1 MTKRQ
6 TTLAEITPLF
16 SALPEKYRIARE
28 RFQRPLTLAEK
39 ILTAHLDRWNDGEPH
54 PVRGSSYVFLRPDR
68 VAMQDATAQ
77 MALLQFM
84 QANLDTVFVPTTVHC
99 DHLIQARVGARIDLL
114 NALDTNSEVYEFLK
128 TASTKYGVGFW
139 KPGSGIIHQVVLEN
153 YAFPGGLLIGTDS
166 HTPNG
171 GGLGMLAIGVGGA
184 DATFTMAGEPW
195 GLRWPKLIGVKLTG
209 KSNGWAAPKD
219 IILKLAGILT
229 VDGGTGSIVEYF
241 GEGTKSISATGK
253 ATITNMGA
261 ELGAT
266 TSVFPLDDHMLAY
279 LKLTGRE
286 EIANLAQS
294 NSRFLTADP
303 EVEADPSAYFDQVI
317 EIDLDTLEPHI
328 VGPHTPDLARPI
340 SQFKADV
347 AKHGY
352 PASLRY
358 ALIGSCT
365 NSSYE
370 DMSRAADVARQ
381 ATARGVKSAVGFMV
395 TPGSEQVHQT
405 ITRDGQLAD
414 LEGIGANVLA
424 NACGPCIG
432 QWKREDVKDGEANS
446 IITSFNRNFPRRNDG
461 SPATL
466 AFIAS
471 PEIVTAFAL
480 SGSLEFNPLEDSLTA
495 ADGTRFKLDPPGQT
509 GLPIKGFSE
518 VDFGYIDAEEAAKA
532 GRPSVAIKVDSDR
545 LQVLMPFAV
554 WDGKDFDGMPVLLK
568 AAGKC
573 TTDHISP
580 AGPWLKY
587 RGHIDRISENMF
599 LGANNAFA
607 PKPGEGLNVVSSETQ
622 RLTTIA
628 RAYKA
633 GGIRWVVI
641 GDQNYGEGSSREH
654 AAMSPRFLGCRAVI
668 ARSFARIHET
678 NLKQQGVLALT
689 FDKPSDYEL
698 IQATDRVSISGLA
711 SLAPDALVT
720 VIVKHADG
728 SSETL
733 NARHTM
739 NAEQI
744 DWFKSGS
751 ALNLVHERRKAE
763 LAARA
768 AETPVVETDAGSVDS
783 TPSSVPDAGSA
794 DSTATTKSDGVKL
807 PVIDS
812 ASDKPAKTGGCKN
825 AGVCSNAKCK
835 ANLPSATPCK
845 RRNTQDPSMKKV
857 SIIGAGNVGAT
868 VAQYL
873 ASKDAADIVLL
884 DINEGAARGK
894 ALDLMQALALT
905 GNSSEVSGTANYED
919 TANSQ
924 VVVICAGSP
933 RKPGM
938 TRDDLLKINAKI
950 VAHAARESLKH
961 SPQATFVVVSNPL
974 DVMAYLVWKVTK
986 LPARRV
992 IGMAG
997 VLDSARFQAFIA
1009 DELNVSPVD
1018 VRAMV
1023 LGGHGDLM
1031 VPMPRFST
1039 VDGVPVTEL
1048 IDEARIAAMSLRT
1061 RNGGAE
1067 IVELLKTGSA
1077 WYAPGA
1083 ATASM
1088 VESLLNGKRKLMPC
1102 SVLSLGRYG
1111 LPPVFIGLPVMLGAR
1126 GVERVI
1132 DLELN
1137 EAELNA
1143 LRASAQS
1150 INSQVAVLN
1159 GFLAE
1164 ENPNPPATPPAVP
1177 SADTG
1182 AAKTGDATAVSKA
1195 VDATVGANDTAPS
1208 ADGAGKTSNLTAPAA
1223 SAAVKTGDAALI
1235 PAVTAE
1241 VKAPTASTAV
1251 KPDDAAPVTIL
1262 PATIPAPAATP
1273 PAVTI
1278 LPAVVPAPSDATSG
1292 SAPAS
1297 DAQPDAK

>member
-6 TTLAEITPLF
+6 TTLAEIAPLF
-16 SALPEKYRIARE
+16 SALPEKYRVARE

-39 ILTAHLDRWNDGEPH
+39 ILTAHLDHWNDGEPH
-54 PVRGSSYVFLRPDR
+54 PERGSSYVFLRPDR

-209 KSNGWAAPKD
+209 ALSGWAAPKD

-266 TSVFPLDDHMLAY
+266 TSVFPLDEHMLAY

-286 EIANLAQS
+286 DIANLVQA
-294 NSRFLTADP
+294 NSQFLTADP
-303 EVEADPSAYFDQVI
+303 EVEADPHKYFDKVI
-317 EIDLDTLEPHI
+317 EIDLSTLEPHI
-328 VGPHTPDLARPI
+328 VGPHTPDLARPL
-340 SQFKADV
+340 SQFKAEV
-347 AKHGY
+347 AAKGY
-352 PASLRY
+352 PADLRY

-381 ATARGVKSAVGFMV
+381 ATARGIKAPIGFMV

-405 ITRDGQLAD
+405 ITRDGQLTD
-414 LEGIGANVLA
+414 LESIGANVLA

-432 QWKREDVKDGEANS
+432 QWKREDVKEGEANS

-461 SPATL
+461 SPNTL

-480 SGSLEFNPLEDSLTA
+480 KGSLAFNPLEDTLTDK
-495 ADGTRFKLDPPGQT
+495 DGTQFKLAPPAQA
-509 GLPIKGFSE
+509 GLPTRGFSE
-518 VDFGYIDAEEAAKA
+518 VDFGYVDAADAAREGQPA
-532 GRPSVAIKVDSDR
+532 VAIKDDSKR
-545 LQVLMPFAV
+545 LQVLLPFTK
-554 WDGKDFDGMPVLLK
+554 WDGNDFEEMPVLLK

-580 AGPWLKY
+580 AGPWLAY
-587 RGHIDRISENMF
+587 RGHLDRISENMF

-607 PKPGEGLNVVSSETQ
+607 PKPGEGLNVVSGDTE
-622 RLTTIA
+622 RLTKTA
-628 RAYKA
+628 RSYKA
-633 GGIRWVVI
+633 AGIGWIVV

-689 FDKPSDYEL
+689 FDKSSDYDL
-698 IQATDRVSISGLA
+698 IQANDRVSIAGLA
-711 SLAPDALVT
+711 SLAPGALVT
-720 VIVKHADG
+720 VTVKHQDG
-728 SSETL
+728 TSETL
-733 NARHTM
+733 KARHTM

-744 DWFKSGS
+744 EWFKSGS
-751 ALNLVHERRKAE
+751 ALNLVHERRKHEQAA
-763 LAARA
+763 LAATEPQEKSINDGKPA
-768 AETPVVETDAGSVDS
+768 AEEV
-783 TPSSVPDAGSA
+783 
-794 DSTATTKSDGVKL
+794 STASVSNEGTKPDTTDSNSAAANVGATDLSNATAANESVK
-807 PVIDS
+807 PDTTGSNS
-812 ASDKPAKTGGCKN
+812 AAAKTAGGCKL
-825 AGVCSNAKCK
+825 AGDCRNTKCK
-835 ANLPSATPCK
+835 GHSSRKNNKELP
-845 RRNTQDPSMKKV
+845 MKKV

-873 ASKDAADIVLL
+873 ASEDAADIVLL
-884 DINEGAARGK
+884 DINEGAAKGK

-905 GNSSEVSGTANYED
+905 GSSAHVSGTADYAD
-919 TANSQ
+919 TAGSS

-938 TRDDLLKINAKI
+938 SRDDLLKINAKI

-961 SPQATFVVVSNPL
+961 SPNAIFVVVSNPL
-974 DVMAYLVWKVTK
+974 DVMAYLVWAVTK
-986 LPARRV
+986 IAPERV

-1009 DELNVSPVD
+1009 DELKVSPVD

-1031 VPMPRFST
+1031 VPLPRFST

-1048 IDEARIAAMSLRT
+1048 IEANRIAAMSTRT

-1088 VESLLNGKRKLMPC
+1088 VKAILTGKRKLMPC
-1102 SVLSLGRYG
+1102 SVYSGGRYDVYQ
-1111 LPPVFIGLPVMLGAR
+1111 LPAVYIGLPVYIGAN
-1126 GVERVI
+1126 GVE
-1132 DLELN
+1132 DLVKLN
-1137 EAELNA
+1137 LDEAEYAA
-1143 LRASAQS
+1143 LRASADS
-1150 INSQVAVLN
+1150 IHAQVKVLN
-1159 GFLAE
+1159 AFLAA
-1164 ENPNPPATPPAVP
+1164 ENAPTPPAVLI
-1177 SADTG
+1177 
-1182 AAKTGDATAVSKA
+1182 DA
-1195 VDATVGANDTAPS
+1195 
-1208 ADGAGKTSNLTAPAA
+1208 AGKTGEAKSAPDVP
-1223 SAAVKTGDAALI
+1223 SL
-1235 PAVTAE
+1235 
-1241 VKAPTASTAV
+1241 APTANPSPAV
-1251 KPDDAAPVTIL
+1251 PDASPEKTIPEAPELKAAKIL
-1262 PATIPAPAATP
+1262 PATIPAPAAAAKPEGAAPTDQSTP
-1273 PAVTI
+1273 K
-1278 LPAVVPAPSDATSG
+1278 S
-1292 SAPAS
+1292 
-1297 DAQPDAK
+1297 